1 VDLQPLH
8 GQLARVPQAFTA
20 TGAPAYADPASGAY
34 NRPLW
39 RPTWRYD

>member
-1 VDLQPLH
+1 VYL
-8 GQLARVPQAFTA
+8 QAFTA
-20 TGAPAYADPASGAY
+20 TGAPAYADPANGAG